1 MDEGLINNNGEKVK
15 ISGDGAKMSRIANFI
30 VLSFSII
37 SDEEKIMSAYGKKAL
52 CNAYNY
58 DKKNKIQNSKVT
70 EKIYEKS
77 QKFLN

>member
-37 SDEEKIMSAYGKKAL
+37 SDEEKIMSPYGKKAL

-58 DKKNKIQNSKVT
+58 DKKKNPKL
-70 EKIYEKS
+70 KS
-77 QKFLN
+77 YRKNL

>member
-37 SDEEKIMSAYGKKAL
+37 SDEEQIMSAYGKKAL

-58 DKKNKIQNSKVT
+58 DKKKQNPKL
-70 EKIYEKS
+70 KS
-77 QKFLN
+77 YRKNL